1 MTLNELIQIDNRFEK
16 SVNLNLDLYSQD
28 KIDGY
33 IPTRSSVNV
42 LHEYIKEVKTYSG
55 NRASV
60 LIGPYGKGKSHLLLV
75 LLTILAQTCQKAALD
90 KLIRRISD
98 VNEAAGEDIINIT
111 TNMGTFLPV
120 IISGGGGS
128 LRKAFLKGLS
138 DALVREKLDDVV
150 PDSYYSHAVKTI
162 DGWKKNYPETYQN
175 FLKKLPY
182 DVKRFKRELNYYN
195 EQTLDVFKELYP
207 ELTAGSA
214 FNPIVDDEIIS
225 VYASVNRI
233 LREKYGYSGI
243 YIVFDEF
250 SKYIEGHAVAGFA
263 DDMKVLQD
271 MCELCNSS
279 KEEQLHITC
288 VAHKSIKAY
297 GSCLP
302 AEVLNAFKGVEGRL
316 VERLFVVSS
325 QNNYELISDAI
336 GKKAAFEAW
345 KSTYPLFEQISEESY
360 SLKIFKSLFDESDYK
375 TIIGDGCFPFTP
387 IAATLLLSLSEKV
400 AQNERTI
407 FTYITGKDSNGLV
420 RLIESNKEADFIG
433 IDSVYDYF
441 EKLFTENSE
450 NYIHYEWLKADY
462 ALARTDSTTCQSII
476 KAIAVIRMVNN
487 SDEIVA
493 NEKFIQLALGID
505 LNTVKEG
512 LSQLEQDKLIAY
524 KTRIGC
530 YEFKNNVGIDLD
542 LIIADTIAKKYT
554 KIDFCDVLLNVV
566 REKYVLPKKHNQLKC
581 ITRYFNYVFLTQ
593 EQFLKMRSLDYLKWE
608 TYPDGVVAFI
618 VSDSAIDVDQI
629 ADHAKTINDPCLL
642 VCLPNE
648 VSETCVP
655 FAKYYLAVRN
665 LRNDATFVDNNAV
678 LAKEL
683 ENLAGE
689 AANSINEWFTKT
701 YFPVNHAYTSN
712 GIIRTET
719 HGFNRMVSDLCD
731 AAYSASPIVNHE
743 LINRQELTAQIS
755 RARNSILN
763 DMFAGKDLTPY
774 ESGSSAESTIYRATM
789 VYTKNDPGTCEVR
802 DEIDR
807 FVMECATQKNSFSAL
822 IETLTKPP
830 YGMRRG
836 IIPFYIADCLL
847 RLESM
852 PVLYLKDKEVFFD
865 VETVVNLVRHPEDY
879 CLFVERKDA
888 QKNQYIKNLEGL
900 FSDYANYCRD
910 IDGKNLLSRVACLM
924 QSWYR
929 SLPQTSMTFNEP
941 DTEGQNIK
949 QLSAFRR
956 LLSDTYINPREM
968 LLEKL
973 PQTFMSNEYEKLY
986 SLVVNVKHDIDQ
998 HIEFVKRDAVTI
1010 IRDTFGFN
1018 ADANLRLCLVNWYDE
1033 LSFAAKNSIF
1043 TARTTRFLEYIHK
1056 LETNDEAEIASR
1068 IVRDVTGMFI
1078 EDWKNGSG
1086 DSFKEALLSIIK
1098 EVSDKKNTVSSGVK
1112 KIVMQNEDGMPVE
1125 KYYDFDP
1132 DTLSATATFFK
1143 NSLED
1148 ILDEYEG
1155 VLENSEKIGVLMEAI
1170 KKLME

>member
-1 MTLNELIQIDNRFEK
+1 MTLNDLLQIDNRFEK

-90 KLIRRISD
+90 KLIKRISD
-98 VNEAAGEDIINIT
+98 VNKAAGDDIVSVT
-111 TNMGTFLPV
+111 SNMGTFLPV

-128 LRKAFLKGLS
+128 LRKTFLKGLS
-138 DALVREKLDDVV
+138 DALLREELDDVV
-150 PDSYYSHAVKTI
+150 PDSFYSHAVKTI
-162 DGWKKNYPETYQN
+162 DGWKKSYPETYQN

-182 DVKRFKRELNYYN
+182 DVKRFKRELNHYN
-195 EQTLDVFKELYP
+195 EQTLDLFREMYP
-207 ELTAGSA
+207 ELTAGST
-214 FNPIVDDEIIS
+214 FNPVVDDEIIS
-225 VYASVNRI
+225 VYASVNRT
-233 LREKYGYSGI
+233 LREKHGYSGI

-250 SKYIEGHAVAGFA
+250 SKYIEGHAIAGFA

-297 GSCLP
+297 GPSLP

-316 VERLFVVSS
+316 FERLFVVSS

-336 GKKAAFEAW
+336 GKKPAFKEW
-345 KSTYPLFEQISEESY
+345 KSENPLFDQISEESY
-360 SLKIFKSLFDESDYK
+360 SLKIFKSLFDENDYK
-375 TIIGDGCFPFTP
+375 KIIGDGCFPFTP
-387 IAATLLLSLSEKV
+387 IAAMLLLSLSEKV

-407 FTYITGKDSNGLV
+407 FTYITGKDSDGLV
-420 RLIESNKEADFIG
+420 RLIESNKEAGFIG

-450 NYIHYEWLKADY
+450 NHIHHEWLKADY
-462 ALARTDSTTCQSII
+462 ALDRTDSATCQSII

-493 NEKFIQLALGID
+493 NEKFIQLALGLD
-505 LNTVKEG
+505 LDTVKEG
-512 LSQLEQDKLIAY
+512 LLQLEQDKLIAF
-524 KTRIGC
+524 KARSGC

-542 LIIADTIAKKYT
+542 VIVADTIAKKYA
-554 KIDFCDVLLNVV
+554 KIDLCDVLLNVV
-566 REKYVLPKKHNQLKC
+566 KEKYVLPKKHNQLKC
-581 ITRYFNYVFLTQ
+581 VTRYFNYIFLTQ
-593 EQFLKMRSLDYLKWE
+593 EQFLKMKSLDYLKWE
-608 TYPDGVVAFI
+608 TYPDGVIAFI
-618 VSDSAIDVDQI
+618 VSDGAIDEEQI
-629 ADHAKTINDPCLL
+629 ADHTKAINDPCLL

-648 VSETCVP
+648 VGDTCSS
-655 FAKYYLAVRN
+655 FAKYYLAVSN
-665 LRNDATFVDNNAV
+665 LRNDAAFVDDNAV

-689 AANSINEWFTKT
+689 AVNSINEWFTKT
-701 YFPVNHAYTSN
+701 YFPVNCAYTHN
-712 GIIRTET
+712 GLLRTGA

-774 ESGSSAESTIYRATM
+774 ETGSSAESTIYRATM
-789 VYTKNDPGTCEVR
+789 VYTKNDSGTCAIR

-807 FVMECATQKNSFSAL
+807 FVMECATQRNSFSAL
-822 IETLTKPP
+822 IRTLTRPP

-836 IIPFYIADCLL
+836 IIPFYIADSLL

-865 VETVVNLVRHPEDY
+865 VETLVNLVRHPEDY

-888 QKNQYIKNLEGL
+888 QKNQYIKNLEVL
-900 FSDYANYCRD
+900 FSDYTNYCRD
-910 IDGKNLLSRVACLM
+910 TDGKNLLSRVACLM

-929 SLPQTSMTFNEP
+929 SLPQTSMTFNRA
-941 DTEGQNIK
+941 DTEEQNIK
-949 QLSAFRR
+949 QLSSFRK
-956 LLSDTYINPREM
+956 LLSDAYINPREM

-973 PQTFMSNEYEKLY
+973 PQIFKSEEYEELY
-986 SLVVNVKHDIDQ
+986 SCIVNAKHDIDQ
-998 HIEFVKRDAVTI
+998 HIVYVKRDAIAI
-1010 IRDTFGFN
+1010 IRETFGFN
-1018 ADANLRLCLVNWYDE
+1018 DDANLRLCLVNWYDE
-1033 LSFAAKNSIF
+1033 LSSAAKNSIF
-1043 TARTTRFLEYIHK
+1043 TARTTRFLEYIREI
-1056 LETNDEAEIASR
+1056 ETNDEAEIASR

-1086 DSFKEALLSIIK
+1086 DSFKEDLLLVIK
-1098 EVSDKKNTVSSGVK
+1098 EVSDKKDTVSSGVQ
-1112 KIVMQNEDGMPVE
+1112 KIIMQNADGMPVE

-1143 NSLED
+1143 SSLED